1 MDSSIDTASKLP
13 LPYRKTHSIHR
24 LLIHSY
30 VQYTQAPVGPLG
42 FPIKFTYIPKGGQ
55 SSQGFLADPSGS

>member
-1 MDSSIDTASKLP
+1 MDSSIDTASKLL
-13 LPYRKTHSIHR
+13 LPYRKTHSIHG

-42 FPIKFTYIPKGGQ
+42 FPIKFPYIPRGGQ
-55 SSQGFLADPSGS
+55 SS